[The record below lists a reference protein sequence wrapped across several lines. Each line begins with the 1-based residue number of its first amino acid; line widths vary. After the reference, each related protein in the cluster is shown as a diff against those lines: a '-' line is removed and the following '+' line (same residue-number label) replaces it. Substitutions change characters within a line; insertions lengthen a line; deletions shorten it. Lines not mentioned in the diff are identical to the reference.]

1 MKRTVVLVSLDT
13 LRSDCVGAH
22 PVKLFP
28 GDYPSLTPPRT
39 AVLDKLVAQGTYF
52 LNCISAAPY
61 TSASHAAYFTGRWPL
76 KNGVY
81 EIYNRSLRSRDIF
94 QIGQAQGYRTVF
106 KTDFP
111 LVLGPHLG
119 FTRGVDQY
127 LIEDDEAFLEA
138 MQSPEPKVA
147 FAHFG
152 GIHFPYGFHNLRFG
166 GEAYREVVETLEA
179 RYPVQDFE
187 FPDKIDETYRD
198 DADRDMLL
206 RYKRIVQYLYAHKL
220 YTELFA
226 LYLQGIEFFLENRFA
241 PFIERLTQSLEGRP
255 YLLVIFGDHGEQWDA
270 DSYAHHNSLNE
281 GILRVPLI
289 LNGTDI
295 PAGKTFRQRV
305 RTIDLFPTI
314 LEWMGIKRA
323 RGLDG
328 ESLWPLM
335 SGERETQEDRI
346 AFAQAHN
353 CEPDAFTKMQAH
365 LLRTGRKGRLKHSLT
380 KEAVYAGNY
389 KYMRQHYAYQDGVL
403 GMLPQV
409 REELYRIGEDLRP
422 VRVHDK
428 NRCRNMARLLDEYNL
443 KRTANAP
450 AAYAPDELRR
460 YLQDFGYNV

>member
-1 MKRTVVLVSLDT
+1 MNRTLVLVSLDT

-22 PVKLFP
+22 PVKLFST
-28 GDYPSLTPPRT
+28 DYPSLTPPRT
-39 AVLDKLVAQGTYF
+39 EVLDKLVSEGTYF

-81 EIYNRSLRSRDIF
+81 EIYNRALRSRDIF
-94 QIGQAQGYRTVF
+94 QIGQANGYQTLF

-111 LVLGPHLG
+111 LVLGPYLG

-138 MQSPEPKVA
+138 MKGPEPKVA

-152 GIHFPYGFHNLRFG
+152 GVHFPYGFHNLRFG
-166 GEAYREVVETLEA
+166 GQAYRDCVEDLEA
-179 RYPVQDFE
+179 RYPVQNFE

-198 DADRDMLL
+198 DADREMLL
-206 RYKRIVQYLYAHKL
+206 RYKRVVQYLYINKL
-220 YTELFA
+220 YTELFS
-226 LYLQGIEFFLENRFA
+226 LYLRGIEFFLENRFQ
-241 PFIERLTQSLEGRP
+241 PFIDRLTQTLAGRP

-289 LNGTDI
+289 MTGTDV

-305 RTIDLFPTI
+305 RTIDVLPTI
-314 LEWMGIKRA
+314 LEWLGIR
-323 RGLDG
+323 RSNRLDG
-328 ESLWPLM
+328 KSLWPLIN
-335 SGERETQEDRI
+335 GERQTPEESI

-353 CEPDAFTKMQAH
+353 CEPDAFSKMQAH
-365 LLRTGRKGRLKHSLT
+365 LLRTGRKGRLKHRLT
-380 KEAVYAGNY
+380 KEAVYDGEY
-389 KYMRQHYAYQDGVL
+389 KYIRQHYAYQDGVL
-403 GMLPQV
+403 GMLPTS

-422 VRVHDK
+422 VRVH
-428 NRCRNMARLLDEYNL
+428 NLNLCRRMARLLDEYNQG
-443 KRTANAP
+443 RIASAP
-450 AAYAPDELRR
+450 SVAAPEDLRR